1 MFLSN
6 LLRCKEESPKAVKPK
21 EEKRREY
28 ITLVPSNEETDSV
41 ADDDELESL
50 DHVLLED
57 DVEGEPE
64 NKAYDEWIRIS
75 ERNQKINDIRFYVGL
90 IAIGLAIV
98 SVLVFIGRLI
108 IYPFIRKFAKDC
120 DW

>member
-1 MFLSN
+1 MILSN
-6 LLRCKEESPKAVKPK
+6 ILRCREEKKPK
-21 EEKRREY
+21 EEHRREY
-28 ITLVPSNEETDSV
+28 ITLVPKTETTESEAEEV
-41 ADDDELESL
+41 DDDELEKL
-50 DHVLLED
+50 DNVVFED

-64 NKAYDEWIRIS
+64 NTAYDDWIRLA

-108 IYPFIRKFAKDC
+108 IYPFIRKFAKDYG
-120 DW
+120 W